1 MNIFGVRFELLPTLA
16 ISAVVVAIAVLG
28 GLATDVT
35 NSWYTELRK
44 PDWQPP
50 GWLFGPVWTALYI
63 MLIISATIAWHDTS
77 GSQRTSIMI
86 LYALNGALNL
96 AWSFLFFQQRSPL
109 IAGFDIVGVLLSI
122 LWIIV
127 RIWPIAPFAAGLLIP
142 YLLWVAFATILN
154 WSIVRMN

>member
-63 MLIISATIAWHDTS
+63 MLIISATIAWHGTS